1 MRASRTRASRRFGL
15 ALVGF
20 GAAAM
25 LLAARASQAAR
36 QPQSQE
42 AGREHP
48 AARAKKAAIVVFPL
62 SGSPVPGKQWQRP
75 KGAPKVPPLAA
86 EEKLKIVQVAQGMPA
101 VSAPTPFLTLYP
113 GHLYDPA
120 GSLELDWP
128 KWDRLGIAYYTPAT
142 SSQEGSYDVLAKDEQ
157 VRLTF
162 KADAGNVYLVDF
174 IVVIEVP
181 TTSTGE
187 RDFEVAV
194 SGAPPVDQKA
204 YSGGNHLVAL
214 IYSQAGGYY
223 NVQLGLKPREGSSA
237 YPKWGDWYFL
247 VAEVTKFVPAS

>member
-1 MRASRTRASRRFGL
+1 MRASRTRVSGKFGL
-15 ALVGF
+15 VLIGL

-25 LLAARASQAAR
+25 LLGAQASQAAPR
-36 QPQSQE
+36 PQE
-42 AGREHP
+42 ATKGHP
-48 AARAKKAAIVVFPL
+48 APAKKAAIVVFPL
-62 SGSPVPGKQWQRP
+62 SGSPAPGKQWQRP
-75 KGAPKVPPLAA
+75 KGVPKVPPLAA
-86 EEKLKIVQVAQGMPA
+86 EEKLKILQGVQGIPA

-128 KWDRLGIAYYTPAT
+128 KWDRLGIAYYTPTGPQADGT
-142 SSQEGSYDVLAKDEQ
+142 NEALAKDEQ
-157 VRLTF
+157 VHLTF

-187 RDFEVAV
+187 RDFEVTV
-194 SGAPPVDQKA
+194 SGAPPADQKA
-204 YSGGNHLVAL
+204 FSGGNHLVAL

-223 NVQLGLKPREGSSA
+223 NVQLGLKPREGNSA
-237 YPKWGDWYFL
+237 YPRWGDWYFL

>member
-1 MRASRTRASRRFGL
+1 MRTSRRRASGKFSL
-15 ALVGF
+15 VLVGL

-25 LLAARASQAAR
+25 LLAARATQAKQR
-36 QPQSQE
+36 PQSHE
-42 AGREHP
+42 AGKAHP
-48 AARAKKAAIVVFPL
+48 APAKKAAIVVFPL
-62 SGSPVPGKQWQRP
+62 SGSPAPGKQWQRP
-75 KGAPKVPPLAA
+75 KGVPKVPPLAA
-86 EEKLKIVQVAQGMPA
+86 EEKLKIVQGAQGMPA
-101 VSAPTPFLTLYP
+101 VSAPAPFLTLYP

-157 VRLTF
+157 VRVTF
-162 KADAGNVYLVDF
+162 KADAGDVYLVDF

-187 RDFEVAV
+187 RDFEVTV

-214 IYSQAGGYY
+214 IYSQTGGYY
-223 NVQLGLKPREGSSA
+223 NVQLGLKPREGNSP

-247 VAEVTKFVPAS
+247 VAEVSKFVPAS